1 MEKKQHPYG
10 QNFNTYMKNYFRKR
24 EINKLI
30 TQIDNLVSNCK
41 KLNCEINEDEYK
53 NIKSMVNKY
62 DKLSKESSINQ
73 QEYLSETKNIR
84 KFRDNIIKKLC
95 NTRF

>member
-1 MEKKQHPYG
+1 MAKKQHPYG

-30 TQIDNLVSNCK
+30 TQIDNLVNNCR
-41 KLNCEINEDEYK
+41 KLNCKIDDDEYNK
-53 NIKSMVNKY
+53 IKSLVNKY
-62 DKLSKESSINQ
+62 DNISKESSINQ
-73 QEYLSETKNIR
+73 EEYISETKNIR

-95 NTRF
+95 NTSF